1 MTSIEFWTNDPII
14 LLNKDYIFELWP
26 TPNMTYNQKLNA
38 ITRLIFFLT
47 ILGFAITMSLK
58 ILFIGVATI
67 AAIFVLYTTQ
77 KPKIT
82 PQILA
87 EGFLGNSSENDSN
100 KMINPS
106 NLDAALKSN
115 FKMGNKKNPFS
126 NVLLTDIAD
135 DPERKAAPPSFNP
148 DVDEEIVRSTKKMV
162 QSLNPGIKNAQKQ
175 LFGDL
180 YNNFELDQSNRAFYS
195 TANTKVANDQ
205 GAFAQ
210 FLYGYMPSSKESN
223 ADGALAR
230 VQDSYR
236 YTLY

>member
-1 MTSIEFWTNDPII
+1 MSIEFWTNDPTI
-14 LLNKDYIFELWP
+14 LFNKDYIFELWP

-67 AAIFVLYTTQ
+67 AAIFALYATQ

-115 FKMGNKKNPFS
+115 FKMGNKKT
-126 NVLLTDIAD
+126 LLA
-135 DPERKAAPPSFNP
+135 
-148 DVDEEIVRSTKKMV
+148 M
-162 QSLNPGIKNAQKQ
+162 
-175 LFGDL
+175 
-180 YNNFELDQSNRAFYS
+180 FY
-195 TANTKVANDQ
+195 
-205 GAFAQ
+205 
-210 FLYGYMPSSKESN
+210 
-223 ADGALAR
+223 
-230 VQDSYR
+230 
-236 YTLY
+236 